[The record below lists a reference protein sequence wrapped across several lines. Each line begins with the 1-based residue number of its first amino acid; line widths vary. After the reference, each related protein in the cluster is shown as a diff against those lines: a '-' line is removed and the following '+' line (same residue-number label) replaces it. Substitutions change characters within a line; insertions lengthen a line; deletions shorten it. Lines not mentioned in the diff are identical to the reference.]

1 MWYQSAVLSQ
11 LSENVLGLERIK
23 PLVRKSRINLL
34 ELRISN
40 VKIKHADGFQAA
52 NELEQCFD
60 GILCA
65 SAPRDIPTELIPL
78 LKKDAN
84 LVIPV
89 GSSNQTLTVVT
100 KKSKQNYITEEY
112 DKVSF
117 VPMLGGKTNH

>member
-1 MWYQSAVLSQ
+1 M
-11 LSENVLGLERIK
+11 
-23 PLVRKSRINLL
+23 
-34 ELRISN
+34 RISN

-52 NELEQCFD
+52 DELEECFD

-89 GSSNQTLTVVT
+89 GSTEQTLTVIT
-100 KKSKQNYITEEY
+100 KKSKKNYISEQY
-112 DKVSF
+112 DKVAF
-117 VPMLGGKTNH
+117 VPMLEGKSNH